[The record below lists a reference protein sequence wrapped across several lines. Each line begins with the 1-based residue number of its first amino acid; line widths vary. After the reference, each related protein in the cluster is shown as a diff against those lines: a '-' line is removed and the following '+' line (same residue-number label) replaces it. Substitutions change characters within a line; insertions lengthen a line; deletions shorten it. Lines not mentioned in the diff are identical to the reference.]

1 MDLVYKHEKPL
12 FRISATISIL
22 LWILLIVGTL
32 GTALIFMLLA
42 YVFFLFGRDIDCPQA
57 LGSAIK

>member
-32 GTALIFMLLA
+32 GTALIFMLLRR
-42 YVFFLFGRDIDCPQA
+42 YPMLSSSLI
-57 LGSAIK
+57 